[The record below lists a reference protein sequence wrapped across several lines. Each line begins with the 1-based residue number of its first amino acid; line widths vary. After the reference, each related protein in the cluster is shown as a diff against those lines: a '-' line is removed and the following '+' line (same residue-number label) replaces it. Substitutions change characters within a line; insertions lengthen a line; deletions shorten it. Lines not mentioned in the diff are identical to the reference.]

1 MPRLQTAACWF
12 QLLLCGQPGNPGNV
26 VRWLAEVELDEDH
39 EFVPMEQ
46 DA

>member
-1 MPRLQTAACWF
+1 MPRILSPACWF
-12 QLLLCGQPGNPGNV
+12 QLLLCGQSGNLGNV
-26 VRWLAEVELDEDH
+26 VRWLAEVELDEDQ